1 MTRADSENTQVEE
14 FFLESV
20 GEIKEGGENKKP

>member
-1 MTRADSENTQVEE
+1 MTVANSENTRIEE

-20 GEIKEGGENKKP
+20 GELKEGGENKKP